1 MELVRSPDNVWIN
14 LGNWSSTQL
23 ELVSTTLLFSTDSA
37 LPCSFQ
43 HKFKPYHPWPVNGLL
58 RLGNVLEGA
67 NTSWKEVQTQ
77 TTLGPQR
84 CQSQESISSRRL
96 FPWVNHL
103 PLRPPSLLDGSVSN
117 EQGSAL
123 NQPTTLSASMQDGS
137 VVAGIFVKSSR
148 GPTWVQQ
155 GEPVKIVFPGQE
167 LLPRR
172 HHIDM
177 RVLHG

>member
-1 MELVRSPDNVWIN
+1 VAHYSFDSDLKRCLIPHVMELVRSPDNVWIN

-103 PLRPPSLLDGSVSN
+103 SLRPPSLLMAQCLTSR
-117 EQGSAL
+117 AL
-123 NQPTTLSASMQDGS
+123 RLTNLQHC
-137 VVAGIFVKSSR
+137 
-148 GPTWVQQ
+148 
-155 GEPVKIVFPGQE
+155 
-167 LLPRR
+167 LLVCK
-172 HHIDM
+172 M
-177 RVLHG
+177 VLW